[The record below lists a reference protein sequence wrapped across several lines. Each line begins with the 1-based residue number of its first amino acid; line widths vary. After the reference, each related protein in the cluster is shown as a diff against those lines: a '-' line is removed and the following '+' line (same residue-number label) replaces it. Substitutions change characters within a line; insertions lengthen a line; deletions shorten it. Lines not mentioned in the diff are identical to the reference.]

1 MADRLALAFA
11 LILMPTAAAAQLS
24 DVGVSRRPEPP
35 SVRWMSGACAARRWP
50 GRPSAKGAGGSKS
63 TICGA
68 TAKMR
73 GTGIIPSTMSTGGV
87 PASSAPV
94 SRIESQHHASVLVSW
109 RALGRPRDDSSV
121 SVLFGGAYLH
131 AKQADCF
138 ASDGPVVRIPTP
150 ADWPPGIPSPSFSGR
165 S

>member
-11 LILMPTAAAAQLS
+11 LILLPTAAAAQLS
-24 DVGVSRRPEPP
+24 AVGVSVALNHS

-50 GRPSAKGAGGSKS
+50 GRPSAKGAGGSRS

-87 PASSAPV
+87 PASSAPI
-94 SRIESQHHASVLVSW
+94 SRIDTQHHASVLVSW
-109 RALGRPRDDSSV
+109 RALGRGRDDSSL
-121 SVLFGGAYLH
+121 SILFGGSLH
-131 AKQADCF
+131 A
-138 ASDGPVVRIPTP
+138 
-150 ADWPPGIPSPSFSGR
+150 W
-165 S
+165 